1 MSETIEENQDKDNV
15 EDEVVKGIVVET
27 AKEND
32 DKDKVEE
39 EKVEEHETN
48 SDWMKNS
55 LVCRQLSEEE
65 NWKWFEDLGDEYCA
79 EEALEDGKECPLLD
93 LKSKPGSVFLIMV
106 DPKLKAAACQAE
118 VRIPAVGLNPPYQTL
133 FVQES
138 LCIAS

>member
-65 NWKWFEDLGDEYCA
+65 NWKWFEDLGAEYWA
-79 EEALEDGKECPLLD
+79 VQECP
-93 LKSKPGSVFLIMV
+93 PGNSFH
-106 DPKLKAAACQAE
+106 
-118 VRIPAVGLNPPYQTL
+118 
-133 FVQES
+133 FVE
-138 LCIAS
+138 LYYF